1 MLAGAFCAYAQE
13 GDSPLWMR
21 YSSISPDGT
30 TIAFAYKGD
39 IFTVP
44 VGGGEARQITS
55 NAAFDTR
62 PVWSPD
68 GSRIAFTSYRTGG
81 GDIYIVDKRGGEPT
95 RLTTH
100 SAKELPIVFKDNNTI
115 LYSAA
120 IQVAPESMQ
129 FPGDPQVYAV
139 STEGGRPQ
147 MFSTLTM
154 EDIVFGA
161 DGKTIL
167 YTDKKGYEDNWRKHH
182 TSSVTRDIWSCTF
195 DGSNV
200 NGGEFAK
207 LSSFVGEDR
216 NPVFTPDGTS
226 FYYLSEQDG
235 SFNVWKRSLA
245 GGDDTQITDFD
256 TNPVRFLSIAQN
268 GTLCFGYDGEIYTLT
283 DGGQPEKVAVE
294 IIADKQ
300 DRDLIK
306 SFVNRASGD
315 IAVSKDGKQIAFIYR
330 GDVYV
335 TSDKYATTKR
345 ITNTSVQ
352 ERNVDFA
359 PDGRSVIYSSERD
372 GLWQIYMTS
381 IVKEDEKYFPYATEL
396 KEERV
401 TNSDAVSFQPLFSP
415 DGKEIAFLEN
425 RSAIRVINLDSKE
438 VRTVMDGK
446 YQYSYSDG
454 DQWYQWSP
462 DGKWILSN
470 CLFIGG
476 WNNQDVALID
486 ASGNGVMHN
495 LTNSG
500 YSDGSAKWALDG
512 KAMIWFSDRAGYRSH
527 GSWGAHND
535 VYIMFFDQEAF
546 KKFNMDEEQLALYE
560 EAEKAKKEEEDKAKE
575 EKDSKKKDK
584 KSKDKDEDEEKAVE
598 PLKLDLENAEYRVA
612 RLTVN
617 SSRLG
622 DAVLSKDGSKLYYLT
637 SFEGGMDLWVHDIR
651 EGETKILSKG
661 AGYGSLVLSDD
672 GSSIYMNSRGIKK
685 IDVNSGKI
693 TPIEIEGEFEY
704 RPYEEREYM
713 FEHAWRQ
720 VEEKFYDP
728 DIHGIDWKGYRE
740 IYAKYLPYINNNFD
754 FAEML
759 GELLGELNASHT
771 GARYYGG
778 GSQYPTAYLG
788 VFYDDT
794 YEGDGLKIKEIIKR
808 SPIYNEAENVVPGC
822 IIEAIDGEK
831 ILAGADY
838 YPLLEG
844 KAGKRIRLAIH
855 NPATKER
862 FDVVIDG
869 MYSESSILYDRW
881 VERNRDYVDSISGGK
896 IGYVHIEGM
905 DSPSFRNLYSEL
917 LGRHRHKD
925 AVVVDTRHNGGGWLH
940 DDVVTLL
947 SGKEYQQFAPRGQY
961 IGSDP
966 FNKWL
971 KPSCMLI
978 CEDNYSNAHGTPWVY
993 QHLGIGKLVGAP
1005 VPGTMTAVWWETQMD
1020 NSIVFGIPQV
1030 GVRDLEGNYMENVQL
1045 NPDILIYNAPADV
1058 INGFDAQL
1066 KGATEHLMNLKEITF
1081 DKQAFMKAF
1090 EEEMERRNLQK
1101 KEE

>member
-1 MLAGAFCAYAQE
+1 MKLKYIILSAVMLAGTFCAYAQE
-13 GDSPLWMR
+13 DSESPLWLR
-21 YSSISPDGT
+21 YSAISPDGS
-30 TIAFAYKGD
+30 TIAFTYKGD

-55 NAAFDTR
+55 NVAFDTR

-68 GSRIAFTSYRTGG
+68 GSRIAFASYRTGG
-81 GDIYIVDKRGGEPT
+81 GDIYIVDRRGGEPK

-100 SAKELPIVFKDNNTI
+100 SAKELPIVFRDNNTI

-120 IQVAPESMQ
+120 IQPSAESME
-129 FPGDPQVYAV
+129 FPGGAQVYAV
-139 STEGGRPQ
+139 STEGGRPK
-147 MFSTLTM
+147 MFSTLTL
-154 EDIVFGA
+154 ENIVFSP

-167 YTDKKGYEDNWRKHH
+167 YTDKKGYECEWRKHH
-182 TSSVTRDIWSCTF
+182 TSSVTRDIWSCSF
-195 DGSNV
+195 EGDNVKDGV
-200 NGGEFAK
+200 FTK
-207 LSSFVGEDR
+207 LSAFNGEDR
-216 NPVFTPDGTS
+216 NPVFTSDGS
-226 FYYLSEQDG
+226 AFYYLSEQDG

-245 GGDDTQITDFD
+245 GGDDRQITDFD
-256 TNPVRFLSIAQN
+256 MNPVRFLSISKN
-268 GTLCFGYDGEIYTLT
+268 GTLCFGYDGEIYTLEE
-283 DGGQPEKVAVE
+283 GGQPEKVNIE
-294 IIADKQ
+294 ILADKQ
-300 DRDLIK
+300 DKDLLK
-306 SFVNRASGD
+306 GAVYTASGD
-315 IAVSKDGKQIAFIYR
+315 IAVSKDGKQIAFTYR

-359 PDGRSVIYSSERD
+359 PDGRSIIYSSERD

-381 IVKEDEKYFPYATEL
+381 IVNDDEKLFPYATEL
-396 KEERV
+396 KEERI
-401 TNSDAVSFQPLFSP
+401 TNSDAVSFQPSFSP

-425 RSAIRVINLDSKE
+425 RTAIRVINLESKE

-470 CLFIGG
+470 SIFVGG

-500 YSDGSAKWALDG
+500 YTDGSAKWVLDG
-512 KAMIWFSDRAGYRSH
+512 KAMIWYSDRAGYRSH
-527 GSWGAHND
+527 GSWGAHGD
-535 VYIMFFDQEAF
+535 VYIMFFDQEAY

-560 EAEKAKKEEEDKAKE
+560 EAEKAKKEAE
-575 EKDSKKKDK
+575 EKEKSEKDKKKDK
-584 KSKDKDEDEEKAVE
+584 KSKDEDAKEEKAVE
-598 PLKLDLENAEYRVA
+598 QLKLDLENAEYRVA

-617 SSRLG
+617 SSRLS
-622 DAVLSKDGSKLYYLT
+622 DAVLSKDGSKLYYLA
-637 SFEGGMDLWVHDIR
+637 SFEGGMDLWMHDLKKY
-651 EGETKILSKG
+651 ETKILAKG
-661 AGYGSLVLSDD
+661 VGSGALILSDD
-672 GSSIYMNSRGIKK
+672 GKSIYMNSSGIKK
-685 IDVNSGKI
+685 IDVNSGAI
-693 TPIEIEGEFEY
+693 TSIGVEGEFEY

-713 FEHAWRQ
+713 FEHAWKQ
-720 VEEKFYDP
+720 VEDKFYDP
-728 DIHGIDWKGYRE
+728 TIHGIDWAGYRDV
-740 IYAKYLPYINNNFD
+740 YAKYLPYITNNFD

-759 GELLGELNASHT
+759 SELLGELNASHT
-771 GARYYGG
+771 GARYFGG
-778 GSQYPTAYLG
+778 WAQYPTASLG
-788 VFYDDT
+788 IFYDDT
-794 YEGDGLKIKEIIKR
+794 YEGDGLKVKEVIKR
-808 SPIYNEAENVVPGC
+808 SPLYEVTEDVVPGC
-822 IIEAIDGEK
+822 IIESIDGEK
-831 ILAGADY
+831 ISAGKDFY
-838 YPLLEG
+838 HLLEG
-844 KAGKRIRLAIH
+844 KVDKRIRLSVY
-855 NPATKER
+855 NPETKAR
-862 FDVVIDG
+862 FDVVIEG
-869 MYSESSILYDRW
+869 MDTGYESALLYDRW
-881 VERNRDYVDSISGGK
+881 VERNREYVDSISGGK

-961 IGSDP
+961 VGSDP

-971 KPSCMLI
+971 KPSCMLV

-993 QHLGIGKLVGAP
+993 KHLGIGKLVGAP

-1020 NSIVFGIPQV
+1020 GSIVFGIPQV

-1045 NPDILIYNAPADV
+1045 DPDILIYNEPSDV

-1066 KGATEHLMNLKEITF
+1066 EAAAEHLMNIET
-1081 DKQAFMKAF
+1081 
-1090 EEEMERRNLQK
+1090 NNN
-1101 KEE
+1101 